1 MKSSGRQ
8 TKSSEICI
16 TNRLTYMEERTLCL
30 EDKVEEIDSSN
41 LGTKCP
47 ESLGCY
53 EKAKVMNDR
62 KRGQRRNPDKR
73 HRKYF

>member
-1 MKSSGRQ
+1 MKSSGSQ

-30 EDKVEEIDSSN
+30 EDNVEEIDSSN
-41 LGTKCP
+41 LGPKYS

-62 KRGQRRNPDKR
+62 KRAQRRNPDKR